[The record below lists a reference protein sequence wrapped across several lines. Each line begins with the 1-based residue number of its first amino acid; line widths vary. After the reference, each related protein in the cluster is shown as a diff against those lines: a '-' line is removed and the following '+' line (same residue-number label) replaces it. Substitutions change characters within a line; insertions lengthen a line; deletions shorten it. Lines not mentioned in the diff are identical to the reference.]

1 MTMAGKIAVIGAGPA
16 GSHLSS
22 ILSKQGL
29 DITLYESKAIDKDKP
44 CAGGLTYK
52 VFSDTG
58 IPKDLPIPARSLT
71 SSKVISWD
79 DTYVHVP
86 LEKPITIVARRDL
99 DRWLLERAL
108 QAGTKF
114 VNKRVKALE
123 RTSNGWAV
131 SARGGSEH
139 YDFLVGT
146 DGINSLVRRTL
157 VSRFRTHES
166 YKACGYF
173 VRGLPEKRVV
183 IKFFHGLEGY
193 AWVFPGREYAS
204 VGICGTGHK
213 YGAPY
218 LKKELTRFMVGHY
231 PKDQLRD
238 KRPFAWLIPSLPP
251 VSVSHLKIA
260 GHDWALAGDAAGL
273 ADPITGEG
281 IYYAIRSAEILA
293 KSLLAHN
300 MDIYPSMI
308 HEQIARNLARAASLK
323 KLFFSPGFI
332 ENTVLLARASPAI
345 RNVLSD
351 LYTGA
356 QDYLSLE
363 HRLVKCIVPCVKDML
378 SAKRLPSLARALFN
392 IGRIART
399 YGQGKLVE

>member
-29 DITLYESKAIDKDKP
+29 DITLYESKALDKDKP

-58 IPKDLPIPARSLT
+58 LPKDLPIPARSST

-79 DTYVHVP
+79 DTYVDVP
-86 LEKPITIVARRDL
+86 LEKPLTVVARRDL

-108 QAGTKF
+108 QAGTRF

-123 RTSNGWAV
+123 RTRNGWTA
-131 SARGGSEH
+131 SARGRSEQ
-139 YDFLVGT
+139 YDFVVGT

-173 VRGLPEKRVV
+173 VRGLAEKRVV

-193 AWVFPGREYAS
+193 SWVFPGTEYAS

-213 YGAPY
+213 HGTSY
-218 LKKELTRFMVGHY
+218 LIKELTRFMVGHY

-251 VSVSHLKIA
+251 VSVSRLKIA
-260 GHDWALAGDAAGL
+260 GPDWALAGDAAGL

-281 IYYAIRSAEILA
+281 IYYAIRSAEVLA
-293 KSLLAHN
+293 ECLLTHS
-300 MDIYPSMI
+300 MDTYPSMI
-308 HEQIARNLARAASLK
+308 YEQFARNLARAASLK

-363 HRLVKCIVPCVKDML
+363 QRLVKCIVPCVKDML
-378 SAKRLPSLARALFN
+378 SPKGAPYLGRALFN

-399 YGQGKLVE
+399 YRQGKLVE